1 MLYPAYQ
8 KFTAQTACE
17 IYICNECLV
26 ASTWIFEFVQNF
38 NHIIEL
44 RYNANG
50 ISRYLAW
57 YITFLQLLL
66 VL

>member
-26 ASTWIFEFVQNF
+26 VSTWIFEFVQNF

-50 ISRYLAW
+50 ISRYLA
-57 YITFLQLLL
+57 
-66 VL
+66 